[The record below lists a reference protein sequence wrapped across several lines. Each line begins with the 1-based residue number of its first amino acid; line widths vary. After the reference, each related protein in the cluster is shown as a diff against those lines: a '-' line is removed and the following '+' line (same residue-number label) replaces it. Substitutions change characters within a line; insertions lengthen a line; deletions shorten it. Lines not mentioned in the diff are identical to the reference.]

1 MSDDMIGEIAELI
14 GTIDEITEA
23 HAEKCEGCKLVQEL
37 LSTWFSDEIQEGF
50 EIKVLK

>member
-1 MSDDMIGEIAELI
+1 MSDELAKIAELI
-14 GTIDEITEA
+14 GTIDEITSA
-23 HAEKCEGCKLVQEL
+23 HSENCDGCKLVQEL